1 MDGADDESS
10 WQYLLSTG
18 IFASVLISNRVPMAL
33 AHLDLQIKKKKKKKI
48 LAISFIC
55 TDVATA

>member
-1 MDGADDESS
+1 MKMDGADDESS

-18 IFASVLISNRVPMAL
+18 IFASVLISNRVPVAL
-33 AHLDLQIKKKKKKKI
+33 AHLDLQIKKKIKI